1 MLQYCAIS
9 NSPAETAREKA
20 DAGPA
25 RDRNAE
31 GQGSRAVTARQKTG
45 MMSSGSMSAETSTPS
60 MSTSGMAGNSIPG
73 VPGMFHQHPPPRRL
87 AATLG
92 ENSRAA
98 CTCVHPYPPLA
109 AVGYRCPGLAQDG
122 AEPSEAG
129 ANPALS
135 RNGDAPRC
143 SS

>member
-9 NSPAETAREKA
+9 NSPAETAQEQA
-20 DAGPA
+20 DARTD

-31 GQGSRAVTARQKTG
+31 RPGSLAVTARQKTG

-73 VPGMFHQHPPPRRL
+73 VPGMFHQHPRPPRL
-87 AATLG
+87 AAPLG

-98 CTCVHPYPPLA
+98 CTSAHPYRPRP
-109 AVGYRCPGLAQDG
+109 AVANRGPGLSQ
-122 AEPSEAG
+122 E
-129 ANPALS
+129 
-135 RNGDAPRC
+135 
-143 SS
+143 